1 MPEKPSM
8 PELIAEMKSYDKPPK
23 EIFAVSLIVKT
34 SKPEETA
41 EHEAKGTN
49 NAAKPESSQNIFNFV
64 FPYRNLKIIYI
75 LLSSC
80 GMPSLAYIH
89 E

>member
-41 EHEAKGTN
+41 EHEAK
-49 NAAKPESSQNIFNFV
+49 AKEPIMLQN
-64 FPYRNLKIIYI
+64 RKALKTF
-75 LLSSC
+75 
-80 GMPSLAYIH
+80 
-89 E
+89 